1 KISAFLIGLKK
12 KGETVDEI
20 TAIARVMR
28 TFSRTVCPKVDG
40 YLLDTCGTGG
50 DTAKTFNVSTTAA
63 FVIAAAGVRVAKH
76 GNRSFTSRCGS
87 ADVLEQLGV
96 KLEMEPALVE
106 KAIEEIGIGFMF
118 APNFHPAMKNVAS
131 IRQEIGVRTVFNI
144 LGPLTNQAGPNAQLI
159 GVYDSGLLEP
169 MCVAAHNL
177 GAKSVM
183 TVHGLNGVDEISL
196 TGKTVIVKHQNG
208 KTVREVILPEDLG
221 LNETSSEMLA
231 GGDSEQNARLTA
243 RILSG
248 HLGRDDPPVQ
258 IVAANAAA
266 GLVLCEAAAR
276 VGRGYYSNVQRGEH
290 SSKGLA
296 ETIQRVDG
304 TPVITEVKFA
314 SPSAGKIREHGDP
327 LRIARAMLN
336 GGACGISV
344 LTDPEDFQGNMDTL
358 ASLSREVD
366 VPIVMKD
373 IIVSPVQIQ
382 AAARAGASAVVLI
395 SELFSRRLTE
405 EPLERLVREA
415 S

>member
-1 KISAFLIGLKK
+1 MIREYIPVLLENHDLTREQAESAMMDIMTGQATPSQISAFLIGLKK

-131 IRQEIGVRTVFNI
+131 IRREIGVRTVFNI
-144 LGPLTNQAGPNAQLI
+144 LGPLTNPAGPNAQLI

-183 TVHGLNGVDEISL
+183 TVHGLDGVDEISL

-221 LNETSSEMLA
+221 LKRSTAEEVA
-231 GGDSEQNARLTA
+231 GSDPEENARITA
-243 RILSG
+243 KILSG
-248 HLGRDDPPVQ
+248 RLGHNDPRVQ
-258 IVAANAAA
+258 MVLANAAA
-266 GLVLCEAAAR
+266 GLVLCERA
-276 VGRGYYSNVQRGEH
+276 H
-290 SSKGLA
+290 S
-296 ETIQRVDG
+296 
-304 TPVITEVKFA
+304 
-314 SPSAGKIREHGDP
+314 
-327 LRIARAMLN
+327 
-336 GGACGISV
+336 
-344 LTDPEDFQGNMDTL
+344 
-358 ASLSREVD
+358 
-366 VPIVMKD
+366 
-373 IIVSPVQIQ
+373 
-382 AAARAGASAVVLI
+382 
-395 SELFSRRLTE
+395 
-405 EPLERLVREA
+405 VREGIEIA
-415 S
+415 SKVVSDGKPFQTLYQLVEFSGGDTQRLNNLA